1 MARTRFLSLAVAAA
15 AAALLATG
23 VQRSNSVA
31 FQADADQTGIV
42 QPAPAE

>member
-15 AAALLATG
+15 AALLATG
-23 VQRSNSVA
+23 VQRSNSLA

-42 QPAPAE
+42 QPEPAE